1 MSSPY
6 LSDDCIYC
14 ILKYLQDD
22 RSTLFNCL
30 LVNRLWCR
38 ETVPLLYKNP
48 FNQLSYEY
56 NKKSKIIFTFILC
69 FNKAEILRFKNQL
82 NQYNININD
91 VNINDIINK
100 PLFEY
105 SKYIEYYDYLE
116 DHGIVREFILT
127 FHQSNLRKSINIKQ
141 SIISFQC
148 DYQDY
153 NIKSIPQNFSNLK
166 SLSLCD
172 INLKPNKG
180 EVLLKSITNN
190 CLNLRKLEFSKGSQI
205 PIRIKKIISTII
217 QKQNK
222 LEAFKIFIRYS
233 LLSYIFSSL
242 EFQKHSLVYIEFVAI
257 SFQLTI
263 KSNIWNDKVTS
274 SIIKYLGES
283 LQKLYFHGDLTI
295 LIIEYLSLY
304 CLNLNNLKITIDPE
318 IVFSLIPYFKNLRIR
333 NFYSVFSD
341 FQYTIF
347 GFKHTFLLEAFFENL
362 PHHFETISLN
372 INIHSEYLKIILNYI
387 KKENNSLKFFGM
399 GKLERVLND
408 EETKL
413 LDQIR
418 ARGVSLIYSSSIYHE
433 CTPITYNLI

>member
-38 ETVPLLYKNP
+38 ET
-48 FNQLSYEY
+48 
-56 NKKSKIIFTFILC
+56 
-69 FNKAEILRFKNQL
+69 
-82 NQYNININD
+82 
-91 VNINDIINK
+91 
-100 PLFEY
+100 
-105 SKYIEYYDYLE
+105 E

>member
-6 LSDDCIYC
+6 LSDDCIYY

-38 ETVPLLYKNP
+38 ETVTLLYKNP

-69 FNKAEILRFKNQL
+69 FDKAEILRFKNQL

-91 VNINDIINK
+91 VNINDIINE

-105 SKYIEYYDYLE
+105 SKYIEYYDYLVINRIIFFWFWEYLNIKE

-127 FHQSNLRKSINIKQ
+127 FHQSNLH
-141 SIISFQC
+141 
-148 DYQDY
+148 Y
-153 NIKSIPQNFSNLK
+153 NIKSIPQNFSSLK

-180 EVLLKSITNN
+180 EVLLKSIANN

-222 LEAFKIFIRYS
+222 LEAFKIFVRYS

-242 EFQKHSLVYIEFVAI
+242 EFQKHSLVYIEFVTI
-257 SFQLTI
+257 SFRDISFENLITLYNLKYLNFYNCDGLSIDQCKILNFASFKLKELTI
-263 KSNIWNDKVTS
+263 KINIWNDKVTS

-318 IVFSLIPYFKNLRIR
+318 IVFSLIPYFKNLRISNLLLYIIR
-333 NFYSVFSD
+333 NFTSDEMMGNFAKNLKFFDVKEISIQFLSD

-347 GFKHTFLLEAFFENL
+347 GFKHTILL
-362 PHHFETISLN
+362 
-372 INIHSEYLKIILNYI
+372 
-387 KKENNSLKFFGM
+387 
-399 GKLERVLND
+399 
-408 EETKL
+408 
-413 LDQIR
+413 
-418 ARGVSLIYSSSIYHE
+418 
-433 CTPITYNLI
+433 

>member
-6 LSDDCIYC
+6 LSDD
-14 ILKYLQDD
+14 
-22 RSTLFNCL
+22 S
-30 LVNRLWCR
+30 
-38 ETVPLLYKNP
+38 
-48 FNQLSYEY
+48 
-56 NKKSKIIFTFILC
+56 
-69 FNKAEILRFKNQL
+69 EILRFKNQL

-91 VNINDIINK
+91 VNINDIIK
-100 PLFEY
+100 EPLFEY
-105 SKYIEYYDYLE
+105 SKYIEYYDYLVINRIIFFWFWEYLNIKE

-141 SIISFQC
+141 SIISFQF

-180 EVLLKSITNN
+180 EVLLK
-190 CLNLRKLEFSKGSQI
+190 K
-205 PIRIKKIISTII
+205 
-217 QKQNK
+217 
-222 LEAFKIFIRYS
+222 
-233 LLSYIFSSL
+233 
-242 EFQKHSLVYIEFVAI
+242 FQKHSLVYIEFVAI
-257 SFQLTI
+257 SFRDISFEYLIILYNLKYLNFYNCDGLSIDQCRILNFASFKLKELTI

-304 CLNLNNLKITIDPE
+304 CLNLNNLKITIEPE
-318 IVFSLIPYFKNLRIR
+318 IAFSLIPYFKNLRIKISIQ
-333 NFYSVFSD
+333 FFSD

-347 GFKHTFLLEAFFENL
+347 GFKHTILLKAFFENL

-372 INIHSEYLKIILNYI
+372 INIHSVYLKIILNYI

-418 ARGVSLIYSSSIYHE
+418 ARGVSLIYFSSIYHE

>member
-91 VNINDIINK
+91 VNINDIIK
-100 PLFEY
+100 EPLFEY
-105 SKYIEYYDYLE
+105 SKYIEYYDYLVINRIIFFWFWE
-116 DHGIVREFILT
+116 YLNIKENHGIVREFVLT

-180 EVLLKSITNN
+180 EVLLKSIANN

-257 SFQLTI
+257 SFRDI
-263 KSNIWNDKVTS
+263 S
-274 SIIKYLGES
+274 
-283 LQKLYFHGDLTI
+283 
-295 LIIEYLSLY
+295 
-304 CLNLNNLKITIDPE
+304 
-318 IVFSLIPYFKNLRIR
+318 
-333 NFYSVFSD
+333 
-341 FQYTIF
+341 
-347 GFKHTFLLEAFFENL
+347 FENL
-362 PHHFETISLN
+362 
-372 INIHSEYLKIILNYI
+372 IIL
-387 KKENNSLKFFGM
+387 
-399 GKLERVLND
+399 
-408 EETKL
+408 
-413 LDQIR
+413 
-418 ARGVSLIYSSSIYHE
+418 
-433 CTPITYNLI
+433 YNLKYLNFYNCDGLSIDQCRILNFASFKLKELSKRNSS